1 MNKKINV
8 PICKAQNKILTAH
21 NDSRTDPY
29 YWLNDRKNPK
39 VIEYL
44 KEENKYTD
52 IQMEP
57 TKEFQKKLF
66 SELKSRIKEDD
77 ESVPYLYNGFH
88 YWKRFEQGSEYP
100 IYLRKTKNDKKEEI
114 LLNVNQLAKGF
125 DFYNIGDYDISENN
139 NFMAYSF
146 DTLSRRIY
154 HIKIKDLN
162 NIVGFIGSF
171 KNGLKVK

>member
-8 PICKAQNKILTAH
+8 PICKTQNKILTSH

-77 ESVPYLYNGFH
+77 ESVP
-88 YWKRFEQGSEYP
+88 
-100 IYLRKTKNDKKEEI
+100 
-114 LLNVNQLAKGF
+114 
-125 DFYNIGDYDISENN
+125 
-139 NFMAYSF
+139 
-146 DTLSRRIY
+146 
-154 HIKIKDLN
+154 
-162 NIVGFIGSF
+162 
-171 KNGLKVK
+171 

>member
-1 MNKKINV
+1 MKFQYFILIFLFFNCQTNMNKKINV

-52 IQMEP
+52 VQMEP
-57 TKEFQKKLF
+57 TNEFQKKLF
-66 SELKSRIKEDD
+66 FELKSRIKEDD

-88 YWKRFEQGSEYP
+88 YWKRFY
-100 IYLRKTKNDKKEEI
+100 KK
-114 LLNVNQLAKGF
+114 
-125 DFYNIGDYDISENN
+125 
-139 NFMAYSF
+139 
-146 DTLSRRIY
+146 
-154 HIKIKDLN
+154 
-162 NIVGFIGSF
+162 
-171 KNGLKVK
+171 